1 MQVQRLAIP
10 DVLLLT
16 PRVFEDERGFFYESF
31 NQKVFDEAV
40 GRKVTFVQDN
50 HSKSA
55 KGVLRGLH
63 FQLPPKAQGKLV
75 RVVRG
80 AVFDVAVDIRR
91 ESPTFGKW
99 VSAELSEENRAQL
112 WIPEGFAHG
121 FLALREGTEV
131 LYKATSEYSRSHEG
145 SLLWSDTDLAIS
157 WRVGVQPLLSRKD
170 ATAPGFA
177 ALLRPDAARSDH
189 HARLQ

>member
-63 FQLPPKAQGKLV
+63 YQLPPKAQGKLV

-121 FLALREGTEV
+121 FLALREGTEF
-131 LYKATSEYSRSHEG
+131 LYKATNLYDSALERGIAWNDPAIAVDWKSVHPTVSERDRR
-145 SLLWSDTDLAIS
+145 WSAFD
-157 WRVGVQPLLSRKD
+157 R
-170 ATAPGFA
+170 
-177 ALLRPDAARSDH
+177 
-189 HARLQ
+189 